1 MVDRERYGERSV
13 DKKNTETGLVEE
25 VATTPVVQ
33 TWVETCRYLCR
44 EKNCS
49 KRCKTG

>member
-25 VATTPVVQ
+25 SSYTSGCTNLG
-33 TWVETCRYLCR
+33 RDL
-44 EKNCS
+44 
-49 KRCKTG
+49 